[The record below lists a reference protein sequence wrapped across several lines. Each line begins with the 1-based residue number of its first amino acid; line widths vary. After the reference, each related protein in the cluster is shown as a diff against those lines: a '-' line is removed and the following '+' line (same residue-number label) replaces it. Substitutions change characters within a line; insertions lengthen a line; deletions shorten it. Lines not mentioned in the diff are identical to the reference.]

1 MRIIFTI
8 FFLAMA
14 VFLGTPERGYSKS
27 YLVPEKAPVA
37 VVTIPDDWEVSE
49 IAQGVE
55 AVSEDESVYVAFE
68 VTELKDVSTAIA
80 DAVVWLKSKD
90 VVIDRST
97 QEQKPFEINGLSGI
111 QLKWEGKDDDGP
123 TQVSLTVLPVTDTR
137 GVILTY
143 WGSPEGAK
151 ANIKDL
157 TSIIT
162 SLKGIK

>member
-1 MRIIFTI
+1 MSKTI
-8 FFLAMA
+8 ASALVVIALGFGAMQSA
-14 VFLGTPERGYSKS
+14 SAKS
-27 YLVPEKAPVA
+27 HLVPEKAPVA
-37 VVTIPDDWEVSE
+37 VVTIPDDWEVTE
-49 IAQGVE
+49 IAQGIE
-55 AVSEDESVYVAFE
+55 ALSDDETVYVAFE

-80 DAVVWLKSKD
+80 DAIVWLKSKD
-90 VVIDRST
+90 VVIDRAT
-97 QEQKPFEINGLSGI
+97 QEQKDFEINGLSGV
-111 QLKWEGKDDDGP
+111 QVKWEGKDEDGP

-143 WGSPEGAK
+143 WGSAEGAK